1 MNTTANITQYV
12 SSKDGVRIAYEVHGT
27 GYPVILIDGANCSR
41 AFGGG
46 QGGLPALAAV
56 LAEQGVQ
63 AIAYD
68 RRGRNESGD
77 NQAFTLQ
84 SEIDDIEALI
94 DAVGG
99 KAVLYGIS
107 SGAALGV
114 EATLAL
120 GPKVVGVISY
130 EVPYVGEVGM
140 AKEHPEKILA
150 KLKNMLAEGK
160 NGELFA
166 FYMTDIIGIPAPMID
181 GMRQSP
187 LWSYFE
193 SVAGSLVYDWTLM
206 SKTGQCIPAEQLK
219 TLSTP
224 LLAVSGNQALPGWDA
239 DLMPTISRKLSESA
253 LHGSYQELDGQGH
266 EVDPKALAP
275 IITNFVK
282 HLGL

>member
-1 MNTTANITQYV
+1 
-12 SSKDGVRIAYEVHGT
+12 
-27 GYPVILIDGANCSR
+27 
-41 AFGGG
+41 
-46 QGGLPALAAV
+46 
-56 LAEQGVQ
+56 
-63 AIAYD
+63 
-68 RRGRNESGD
+68 
-77 NQAFTLQ
+77 
-84 SEIDDIEALI
+84 
-94 DAVGG
+94 
-99 KAVLYGIS
+99 
-107 SGAALGV
+107 
-114 EATLAL
+114 
-120 GPKVVGVISY
+120 
-130 EVPYVGEVGM
+130 
-140 AKEHPEKILA
+140 
-150 KLKNMLAEGK
+150 
-160 NGELFA
+160 
-166 FYMTDIIGIPAPMID
+166 MTDIIGIPAPMID